1 MRIFE
6 NKKIRKLFFRVL
18 LIMVVFYAAIFLTV
32 WHNTNYIVFFLTLF
46 FLLMP
51 LAVFAVMYLFFKE
64 QDNII
69 EQAVSKIKAFI
80 SGDKTA
86 RIICEEEGEL
96 YRLFHTSLGFKVV
109 G

>member
-69 EQAVSKIKAFI
+69 EQAVSKIKALYHKNLCFI
-80 SGDKTA
+80 SFSIDN
-86 RIICEEEGEL
+86 RI
-96 YRLFHTSLGFKVV
+96 
-109 G
+109 